1 MTYDTDALVIKAQ
14 NTGETDRLVTL
25 LTRKY
30 GVIRA
35 FANGA
40 RSPKNKNASATSL
53 LCYADFTITKTAKGI
68 CIVKESTPKEVFF
81 SLRSDIIRLSL
92 RSDIIRLSLAQ
103 YFAELSGELAPRE
116 ESADEFLSL
125 LLNAVYLVT
134 KKKKPLQLMKA
145 ATELRMLS
153 LAGYMPSLLGCAS
166 CGAYETEEMRFCTH
180 SGKLF
185 CSDCT
190 PQEVFVPVPNS
201 VVHAMRHICLSEPNK
216 LFSFRLSDENLL
228 LLGDLSERYL
238 LALTGKR
245 FATLQFY
252 KTMTR

>member
-14 NTGETDRLVTL
+14 NTGENDRLVTL

-92 RSDIIRLSLAQ
+92 AQ

-116 ESADEFLSL
+116 EAADEFLSL
-125 LLNAVYLVT
+125 LLNAVYLVSDSG
-134 KKKKPLQLMKA
+134 KPLQLIKA
-145 ATELRMLS
+145 AAELRMLS

-166 CGAYETEEMRFCTH
+166 CGIYETDEMRFCPH
-180 SGKLF
+180 SGKLY
-185 CSDCT
+185 CADCA
-190 PQEVFVPVPNS
+190 PPEVFVPVPNS
-201 VVHAMRHICLSEPNK
+201 VVHAMRHICLSEPGK

-228 LLGDLSERYL
+228 LLCGLSERYL
-238 LALTGKR
+238 LAMTGKR

>member
-30 GVIRA
+30 GVVRA

-40 RSPKNKNASATSL
+40 RSPKNRNAAATGL
-53 LCYADFTITKTAKGI
+53 LCYADFTITQTTKGV
-68 CIVKESTPKEVFF
+68 CIVKDSTAKDVFF
-81 SLRSDIIRLSL
+81 TL

-103 YFAELSGELAPRE
+103 YFAELASELAPRE
-116 ESADEFLSL
+116 EPADEYLSL
-125 LLNAVYLVT
+125 LLNAIYLVGES
-134 KKKKPLQLMKA
+134 KKPLGLIKA
-145 ATELRMLS
+145 ATELRLLS

-166 CGAYETEEMRFCTH
+166 CGVYESKDMRFCPA
-180 SGKLF
+180 SGKLY
-185 CSDCT
+185 CGDCM
-190 PQEVFVPVPNS
+190 PNEPSVEVPGS
-201 VVHAMRHICLSEPNK
+201 VVHAMRHICLSEPAK
-216 LFSFRLSDENLL
+216 LFSFRLSDDNLL
-228 LLGDLSERYL
+228 LLNDVSERYL
-238 LALTGKR
+238 GAICGKR

>member
-40 RSPKNKNASATSL
+40 RNPKNRNASATGM

-68 CIVKESTPKEVFF
+68 CIIKESTAKDVFF
-81 SLRSDIIRLSL
+81 SL

-103 YFAELSGELAPRE
+103 YFAELASELAPRE
-116 ESADEFLSL
+116 EEADEFLSL
-125 LLNAVYLVT
+125 LLNAVYLVSDS
-134 KKKKPLQLMKA
+134 KKPLGLIKA
-145 ATELRMLS
+145 ATELRLLS
-153 LAGYMPSLLGCAS
+153 LSGYMPSLVGCAA
-166 CGAYETEEMRFCTH
+166 CGTFETPEMRFCPMT
-180 SGKLF
+180 GKLY
-185 CSDCT
+185 CSDCV
-190 PQEVFVPVPNS
+190 PQEASVPVPAS
-201 VVHAMRHICLSEPNK
+201 VVHAMRHICLTDPGK
-216 LFSFRLSDENLL
+216 MFSFRLSDDNLL
-228 LLGDLSERYL
+228 LLVDLSERYL
-238 LALTGKR
+238 HAMTGKR

>member
-14 NTGETDRLVTL
+14 NTGENDRLVTL

-40 RSPKNKNASATSL
+40 RSPKNKNASATGM

-92 RSDIIRLSLAQ
+92 AQ
-103 YFAELSGELAPRE
+103 YFAELADELAPRE
-116 ESADEFLSL
+116 EAADEFLSL
-125 LLNAVYLVT
+125 LLNAVYLVADS
-134 KKKKPLQLMKA
+134 KKPLQLMKA

-166 CGAYETEEMRFCTH
+166 CGAFETEEMRFCIH

-185 CSDCT
+185 CCDCT

>member
-1 MTYDTDALVIKAQ
+1 MTFDSDAIVIKAQ

-68 CIVKESTPKEVFF
+68 CIVKESTPKELFF
-81 SLRSDIIRLSL
+81 SL

-116 ESADEFLSL
+116 EAADEFLSL
-125 LLNAVYLVT
+125 LLNAVYLVADS
-134 KKKKPLQLMKA
+134 KKPLQLIKA
-145 ATELRMLS
+145 AAELRMLS
-153 LAGYMPSLLGCAS
+153 LAGYMPSLLGCAA
-166 CGAYETEEMRFCTH
+166 CGVYETEEMRFCPL

-185 CSDCT
+185 CADCAPPET
-190 PQEVFVPVPNS
+190 FIPVPNS
-201 VVHAMRHICLSEPNK
+201 VVHAMRHICLSDPGK
-216 LFSFRLSDENLL
+216 LFSFRLSDVNLL
-228 LLGDLSERYL
+228 LLCDLSERYL
-238 LALTGKR
+238 HAITNKR

>member
-92 RSDIIRLSLAQ
+92 AQ

-125 LLNAVYLVT
+125 LLNAVYLVSDS
-134 KKKKPLQLMKA
+134 KKPLQLLKA

-166 CGAYETEEMRFCTH
+166 CGTFETEEMRFCTR

-185 CSDCT
+185 CADCT
-190 PQEVFVPVPNS
+190 PPESFVPVPNS
-201 VVHAMRHICLSEPNK
+201 VVHAIRHICLSDPGK

-228 LLGDLSERYL
+228 LLCDLSERYL
-238 LALTGKR
+238 LAMTGKR

>member
-92 RSDIIRLSLAQ
+92 AQ

-125 LLNAVYLVT
+125 LLNAVYLVSDS
-134 KKKKPLQLMKA
+134 KKPLQLLKA

-166 CGAYETEEMRFCTH
+166 CGTFETEEMRFCTR

-185 CSDCT
+185 CADCT
-190 PQEVFVPVPNS
+190 PPESFVPVPNS
-201 VVHAMRHICLSEPNK
+201 VVHAMRHICLSDPGK

-228 LLGDLSERYL
+228 LLCDLSERYL
-238 LALTGKR
+238 LAMTGKR

>member
-40 RSPKNKNASATSL
+40 RSPRNKNAAATCL
-53 LCYADFTITKTAKGI
+53 LCYADFTITQTSKGV
-68 CIVKESTPKEVFF
+68 CIVKDATAKDVFF
-81 SLRSDIIRLSL
+81 AL

-103 YFAELSGELAPRE
+103 YFAELAAELAPRE
-116 ESADEFLSL
+116 EEADEYLAL
-125 LLNAVYLVT
+125 LLNAIWLLCES
-134 KKKKPLQLMKA
+134 KKPLQLIKA
-145 ATELRMLS
+145 AAELRLLS
-153 LAGYMPSLLGCAS
+153 LSGYMPSLVGCAG
-166 CGAYETEEMRFCTH
+166 CGAFETDVMRFCPA
-180 SGKLF
+180 SGKLY
-185 CSDCT
+185 CADCV
-190 PQEVFVPVPNS
+190 PGEPCVEVPAA
-201 VVHAMRHICLSEPNK
+201 VVHAMRHICLSEPGR
-216 LFSFRLSDENLL
+216 LFSFRLSDDNLL
-228 LLGDLSERYL
+228 LLNDVSERYL
-238 LALTGKR
+238 GAMCGKR

>member
-1 MTYDTDALVIKAQ
+1 MTFDTDALVIKAQ

-53 LCYADFTITKTAKGI
+53 LCYADFTITRTEKGI
-68 CIVKESTPKEVFF
+68 CIVKESTAKEVFF
-81 SLRSDIIRLSL
+81 SL

-103 YFAELSGELAPRE
+103 YFAELAGELAPRE
-116 ESADEFLSL
+116 EEADEFLSL

-134 KKKKPLQLMKA
+134 DSKKPLQLIKA
-145 ATELRMLS
+145 ATEFRMLS

-166 CGAYETEEMRFCTH
+166 CGTFETEEMRFCPS
-180 SGKLF
+180 SGKLY

-190 PQEVFVPVPNS
+190 PQEASFPLPNS
-201 VVHAMRHICLSEPNK
+201 AVHAMRHICLSDPGK

-228 LLGDLSERYL
+228 LLCDLSERYL
-238 LALTGKR
+238 YAMTGKR

>member
-92 RSDIIRLSLAQ
+92 AQ

-125 LLNAVYLVT
+125 LLNAVYLVSDS
-134 KKKKPLQLMKA
+134 KKPLQLLKA

-166 CGAYETEEMRFCTH
+166 CGTFETEEMRFCTR

-185 CSDCT
+185 CADCT
-190 PQEVFVPVPNS
+190 PSESFVPVPNS
-201 VVHAMRHICLSEPNK
+201 VVHAMRHICLSDPGK

-228 LLGDLSERYL
+228 LLCDLSERYL
-238 LALTGKR
+238 LAMTGKR